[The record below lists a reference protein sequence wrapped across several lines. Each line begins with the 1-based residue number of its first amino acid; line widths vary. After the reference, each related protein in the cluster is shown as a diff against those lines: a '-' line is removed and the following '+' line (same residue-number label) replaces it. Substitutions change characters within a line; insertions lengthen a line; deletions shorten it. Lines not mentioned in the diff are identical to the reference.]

1 MDVGCWLLVVSFWL
15 ALLGRA
21 RGRAR
26 LLLGS
31 RRAGASRKLAAGLP
45 QGNPPNPVRANGKN
59 RKTQKNNC
67 AHFANPT
74 FDGKVVW
81 TFQKSKYL
89 FKLKYILPQNRDLSL
104 TTAQLTLLLRRGPL
118 TAEKPLISASPGGG
132 ARWLLVAC
140 WLSLGA
146 PACFWTAQGFKMV
159 FWGGAKWSWEGG
171 GDTKYLRSTMPLGN
185 GSVNEV
191 GWLSFMQSG
200 MSFMLVSAGEGGAHA
215 LKAPPPANSFW
226 LCFCLF
232 CFCWFVLVSCGFHLC
247 FVFVFVSCFCPAV
260 PCFSLLTT

>member
-132 ARWLLVAC
+132 RVGCWSLAGSPWARP
-140 WLSLGA
+140 
-146 PACFWTAQGFKMV
+146 PASGLRRAS
-159 FWGGAKWSWEGG
+159 KWSFGG
-171 GDTKYLRSTMPLGN
+171 VQN
-185 GSVNEV
+185 GRGRV
-191 GWLSFMQSG
+191 GGTQ
-200 MSFMLVSAGEGGAHA
+200 
-215 LKAPPPANSFW
+215 NTY
-226 LCFCLF
+226 
-232 CFCWFVLVSCGFHLC
+232 VLQCRWAMVR
-247 FVFVFVSCFCPAV
+247 
-260 PCFSLLTT
+260 